1 MDQIAIDV
9 TVTLRNISPP
19 NDAPL
24 PFTNTA
30 SYTFNQ
36 VNGGNGPVSAGLGNT
51 TPVMTIVEPDL
62 TLVKTGPAGTVSF
75 LAPIPYTVVV
85 SNTGTGPAFDTT
97 IVDQLPDVP
106 DPVIPALTGGTCDAA
121 PININARITALD
133 EVTVIRPL
141 VENTDYTA
149 THTAAPTCELVITTL
164 TDTARIEITEK
175 LVVSYETT
183 LDVGTQSGAALTN
196 IAGVTRWFSLDTAG
210 AGATDEIREYTSTLT
225 DSATVIVEAPVL
237 DFQKTVTLQND
248 VNGDGI
254 VNPGDTLRYSIF
266 IENTGPTA
274 LPDFSLTDDVDALAP
289 ASGFFASGTMTN
301 IVIPATADGSNTNIT
316 GGTNGAGLLDVRN
329 LSIDEAVGANPTVL
343 IEFDITLLPVI
354 DSNTIVLNQ
363 AQINSPSTGV
373 LLSDYPVTPGANE
386 PTPTPVTSAPAFLVQ
401 KVSADITGDPAILVP
416 GDTLRYTLT
425 VKNIGLENA
434 IESKLIDQVPANTTY
449 VASSTTLNAVTVVDP
464 AAGISPLAAGMPINA
479 PENTTAGIM
488 RADTDPA
495 ANNVATITFDVVV
508 NPSTVIGTV
517 ISNQGFVNGEGAGS
531 GVFPQQPS
539 DDPNTVAVDD
549 PTLDIVG
556 NVPLFDVQKT
566 VAIVVDGTTPGI
578 VDPGDVLRYT
588 ITATNMGAIPIT
600 GAVLTDLLPA
610 NTTYVANSVLLN
622 TLPVGQPDAGVLPL
636 AAGIDISSSDLTPPL
651 PLAAAGTVSPG
662 QSALVTFDVLVNMG
676 TPAGTPISNQ
686 GSVSNNELPDELT
699 DVDGIDSN
707 GDQPTVVTV
716 GSAPLISITKQVSV
730 VGGGGALAGGQLEYT
745 VRVVNTG
752 IVPVTNVVI
761 TDDLL
766 PVVGQMTYTTGSGL
780 LNGLPAGVSFAIPG
794 STLTADYSSIYGNLA
809 PAGIVELR
817 FRVDLAPALNIG
829 DIVSNTGE
837 VSWNNPP
844 VTADASVDI
853 SIGGTPG
860 AANLSGL
867 VWHDTDFDN
876 SKGASEVFLP
886 DWRVELYQ
894 NNVLLGNAQ
903 TDANGV
909 FGFSGLPPNLPAGV
923 PYEVRYLAPG
933 ASATTASLGQ
943 TSSAFTDGPQRIT
956 EIFSTSGS
964 VIQNL
969 NLPRQPNGIVY
980 DSVQRVPVAGTRLTM
995 INQTRSNQQLSTNCF
1010 EDPKHQNQVTLAD
1023 GYYKFDLKFGHATC
1037 ARGDEYEIQVQPPA
1051 NDFVGTTSVIIP
1063 PVVAVTGAARDV
1075 PGCLG
1080 DGTDKVPATTLH
1092 CENSVSPI
1100 QPPDSVE
1107 PRTSGTDYNLKF
1119 LLNDVPVTS
1128 TDQIFNNHIAVDPKL
1143 ESAVAISK
1151 IAGLQNVTRSQLVP
1165 YTITLNNTL
1174 SVRLSDLNVIDN
1186 FPAGFKY
1193 VTGSSRI
1200 DGVEVEPLINGRQLT
1215 WPNLDVEVNA
1225 SRVIKLLLVVGSGVG
1240 EGEYVNTAQIINART
1255 GEAFSG
1261 VASATVQV
1269 IPDPTF
1275 DCTDIIGKVYDDA
1288 NNNAYQDQGEK
1299 GLPGVQIATARGLR
1313 VTTDAHGRFHIT
1325 CAVVPNE
1332 VRGSNFIM
1340 KLDDRTL
1347 PSGYRMTT
1355 ENPRVQ
1361 RATRGKMLKFNF
1373 GATIHRV
1380 VRLDLADGVFQKG
1393 STELRPQWR
1402 SRIDMLITELEKDPS
1417 ILRLSYLGENEIE
1430 SEVDDRLDAIEEL
1443 ISDRWQELDCC
1454 YKLTIETE
1462 VFWRK
1467 GSPSDRKGFE

>member
-1 MDQIAIDV
+1 M
-9 TVTLRNISPP
+9 
-19 NDAPL
+19 
-24 PFTNTA
+24 
-30 SYTFNQ
+30 
-36 VNGGNGPVSAGLGNT
+36 
-51 TPVMTIVEPDL
+51 
-62 TLVKTGPAGTVSF
+62 
-75 LAPIPYTVVV
+75 
-85 SNTGTGPAFDTT
+85 
-97 IVDQLPDVP
+97 
-106 DPVIPALTGGTCDAA
+106 
-121 PININARITALD
+121 
-133 EVTVIRPL
+133 
-141 VENTDYTA
+141 
-149 THTAAPTCELVITTL
+149 ITTL
-164 TDTARIEITEK
+164 TDTARIEVGEK
-175 LVVSYETT
+175 LLVSYEAQ
-183 LDVGTQSGAALTN
+183 LDVASQSGALLTN
-196 IAGVTRWFSLDTAG
+196 TAGVTQWFSLDTAG
-210 AGATDEIREYTSTLT
+210 AGATGEIREYTSALT
-225 DSATVIVEAPVL
+225 DSATVTVEAPVL
-237 DFQKTVTLQND
+237 NFQKTVFNVTTGLPGTD
-248 VNGDGI
+248 AE
-254 VNPGDTLRYSIF
+254 PGDTLRYSISVQN
-266 IENTGPTA
+266 IGPTS
-274 LPDFSLTDDVDALAP
+274 LPDFSLTDEVDGLAP
-289 ASGFFASGTMTN
+289 LSGFFAAGTMAN
-301 IVIPATADGSNTNIT
+301 FVIPAGADNTNTDIN
-316 GGTNGAGLLDVRN
+316 GGANGAGLLDVRN
-329 LSIDEAVGANPTVL
+329 LSIGAAGDANDTIV
-343 IEFDITLLPVI
+343 IEFDVTLLPVI
-354 DSNTIVLNQ
+354 DSATKVLNQ
-363 AQINSPSTGV
+363 AQIDTPSTGV
-373 LLSDYPVTPGANE
+373 LFSDYPVDPGTVD
-386 PTPTPVTSAPAFLVQ
+386 PTPTTITSAPVFLVQ
-401 KVSADITGDPAILVP
+401 KTSLDITGNPALLEP

-425 VKNIGLENA
+425 VKNTGLENA

-449 VASSTTLNAVTVVDP
+449 ITDTVTLNGLPVGRPDNGV
-464 AAGISPLAAGMPINA
+464 SPLAAGIPINA
-479 PENTTAGIM
+479 PENTTAGSM
-488 RADTDPA
+488 RADTDAA
-495 ANNVATITFDVVV
+495 ANNVATITFDVKI
-508 NPSTVIGTV
+508 NASAVIGTV

-531 GVFPQQPS
+531 GVFPQKPS
-539 DDPNTVAVDD
+539 DDPTTAAVDD
-549 PTLDIVG
+549 PTLDVVG
-556 NVPLFDVQKT
+556 NVALFDVQKT

-578 VDPGDVLRYT
+578 VDEGDRLRYT

-600 GAVLTDLLPA
+600 GVVLTDLLPA

-651 PLAAAGTVSPG
+651 PLAGAGVVSPG
-662 QSALVTFDVLVNMG
+662 QSAVVTFDVLVNMG

-766 PVVGQMTYTTGSGL
+766 PEMTYTTGSGL

-817 FRVDLAPALNIG
+817 FRVDLAPTLNIG

-837 VSWNNPP
+837 VTWNNPP

-943 TSSAFTDGPQRIT
+943 TRSAFTDGPQRIT

-1051 NDFVGTTSVIIP
+1051 NGFVGTTSVIIP

-1080 DGTDKVPATTLH
+1080 DATDKVPATALH
-1092 CENSVSPI
+1092 CENSASPI

-1119 LLNDVPVTS
+1119 LFNDVPVTS

-1151 IAGLQNVTRSQLVP
+1151 VAGLQNVTRSQLVP

-1299 GLPGVQIATARGLR
+1299 GLPGVQLATARGLR

-1393 STELRPQWR
+1393 STELRPQWL

-1417 ILRLSYLGENEIE
+1417 ILRLSYLGENETE

-1467 GSPSDRKGFE
+1467 GNPSDRKGFE